1 MASSAN
7 LYWCVGDT
15 TCLKETQ
22 RLLGYLKS
30 DGLFVWFNEKSDWGL
45 NLSVTKQLENIHKF
59 VNLSKGNFLKL
70 QFQYLLESY

>member
-45 NLSVTKQLENIHKF
+45 NLSVTKQLY
-59 VNLSKGNFLKL
+59 S
-70 QFQYLLESY
+70 